1 MCELVNHQPGCEW
14 NLLDWRTEGGRGW
27 GSEPGSTQ
35 KSEKVLAMGGGEK
48 YREG

>member
-14 NLLDWRTEGGRGW
+14 NLLDWRTEAEEGG

-35 KSEKVLAMGGGEK
+35 KSEKVLAVGGGEK
-48 YREG
+48 HRED